1 MMNKKQQRLIA
12 QFYASLD
19 ETTTSELT
27 SEQQKS
33 IERAIIATGLGSN
46 NKVDIRKSISIFNKR
61 YFFVFLL
68 GRDFRQQL
76 RNESPFAVF
85 IMTLLI
91 ALGVLSLFSLAV
103 VTLYLIKSALGI
115 DIFPN
120 FSFGIWDWF
129 KELIHIA

>member
-1 MMNKKQQRLIA
+1 MNKKQQRLIA
-12 QFYASLD
+12 QFYVSLD
-19 ETTTSELT
+19 ETTANELT
-27 SEQQKS
+27 SEQRKS

-68 GRDFRQQL
+68 GRDFRQKI
-76 RNESPFAVF
+76 RNESPFALF
-85 IMTLLI
+85 MMTLLTT
-91 ALGVLSLFSLAV
+91 LGVLTLFCLAIL
-103 VTLYLIKSALGI
+103 TLYLIKSALGI

>member
-1 MMNKKQQRLIA
+1 MNKKQQRLIA

-19 ETTTSELT
+19 ETTANELT
-27 SEQQKS
+27 SEQRKS

>member
-1 MMNKKQQRLIA
+1 MNKKQQRLIA

-19 ETTTSELT
+19 ETTASELT
-27 SEQQKS
+27 SDQRKS

-85 IMTLLI
+85 MMTLLM
-91 ALGVLSLFSLAV
+91 ALGVLSLFALAV
-103 VTLYLIKSALGI
+103 VTLYLIKSA
-115 DIFPN
+115 
-120 FSFGIWDWF
+120 
-129 KELIHIA
+129 

>member
-1 MMNKKQQRLIA
+1 MNKKQQRLIA

>member
-19 ETTTSELT
+19 ETTASELT
-27 SEQQKS
+27 SEQRKS

-85 IMTLLI
+85 MMTLLM
-91 ALGVLSLFSLAV
+91 ALGVLSLFALAV

-115 DIFPN
+115 DIFHN

-129 KELIHIA
+129 KELMNIT